1 MPDERKDSIEQGV
14 AAPKESP
21 KGQQAEAERR
31 RRAAE
36 GPEIGGGMGGTSD
49 ADSAGDEAA
58 FQAETHDSGRRAG
71 RNQGPG
77 EGAD

>member
-1 MPDERKDSIEQGV
+1 MPDERKDSIEQGI

-21 KGQQAEAERR
+21 HGRKAADERH
-31 RRAAE
+31 RRAAN

-49 ADSAGDEAA
+49 ADSAADEASLN
-58 FQAETHDSGRRAG
+58 AEMHESGRRAG
-71 RNQGPG
+71 RHQGPG